1 MEDLMMRDNDLATA
15 RRALKAKGVSP
26 KLVSPQK
33 LVKISAT
40 MQKSIDETLN
50 LIAYLKTK
58 GQGYSPFA
66 QTTKALTGK
75 YS

>member
-1 MEDLMMRDNDLATA
+1 MIKDNDLANA
-15 RRALKAKGVSP
+15 RRVLKAKGVSP

-33 LVKISAT
+33 LMKISAT
-40 MQKSIDETLN
+40 MQKSMDETLN

-58 GQGYSPFA
+58 GQGYGAFP
-66 QTTKALTGK
+66 QTSKTLTGK